1 MQQKLCLVVAAG
13 ALLLLQPACSGKKS
27 GPRPVAAKGVTLSS
41 LASGL
46 KTAAGKTVDA
56 YEVGFPDNKTSV
68 ILVVGGGKLEKSS
81 PCPLA
86 LNGEGLMLDFT
97 NLKTQ
102 VAVVSK
108 QRPAV
113 FIAGVTPAEAKAKCV
128 PGRALDLPV
137 DKALEGAAGT
147 GTWSKR
153 P

>member
-81 PCPLA
+81 F
-86 LNGEGLMLDFT
+86 M
-97 NLKTQ
+97 
-102 VAVVSK
+102 V
-108 QRPAV
+108 
-113 FIAGVTPAEAKAKCV
+113 GVTPAEAKAKCV